1 MTNRQKLL
9 AKAEGLLDGMEGTY
23 NSMIVFLCF
32 LAFLLVS
39 CVADMTDY
47 LKEISVNSKHLQR
60 IK

>member
-1 MTNRQKLL
+1 MTNRQNLL
-9 AKAEGLLDGMEGTY
+9 TKAEGLLDGMEGTY
-23 NSMIVFLCF
+23 STMIVFLCF

-39 CVADMTDY
+39 CVSDMTDY